1 MNRALVTGA
10 AGFIGSHLCEAL
22 RARGWTVRGVDS
34 FNDFYDPRYK
44 RRNIVAALG
53 TSRFRVNSWRPL
65 GSGFGRYSRRRR
77 RGRPSAG
84 EPGVTTSWGPAFAR
98 YVDRN
103 IMATQRLLEAVS
115 RLGAPF
121 VYASSSSVYGT
132 DADALRAR
140 GEPRPKSPYGVSK
153 LAAEAL
159 VGAYSHSFGIP
170 ATSLRYFSV
179 YGPRQ
184 RPDMA
189 AHRFIESMLDGRPIT
204 IYGDGSQVRDYSYV
218 ADVVDATI
226 RSLSADLPLGA
237 VLDIASGSP
246 VDVNTLIATL
256 QDLLPL
262 DDATVER
269 VGERRGDVERTAGR
283 IDLTRERLGWSPR
296 TDLQSGLAGQVAWHV
311 RRRQHQPALDES
323 VYEAS
328 LASFSGSAS
337 WVARA
342 LRGWSSTP
350 RMGWGWDISGEPPCS
365 RASSWL
371 RRLGR
376 ACSPS
381 PIRHSGS
388 SSPPALA
395 MTT

>member
-22 RARGWTVRGVDS
+22 LARGWTVRGVDS

-44 RRNIVAALG
+44 RRNIVAALEH
-53 TSRFRVNSWRPL
+53 P
-65 GSGFGRYSRRRR
+65 GFELI
-77 RGRPSAG
+77 RGDLSDLVLDDILDGVDAVAHLAG

-115 RLGAPF
+115 RLGARPF

-296 TDLQSGLAGQVAWHV
+296 TDLQSGLAEQVAWHV

-337 WVARA
+337 
-342 LRGWSSTP
+342 
-350 RMGWGWDISGEPPCS
+350 
-365 RASSWL
+365 
-371 RRLGR
+371 
-376 ACSPS
+376 
-381 PIRHSGS
+381 
-388 SSPPALA
+388 
-395 MTT
+395 

>member
-1 MNRALVTGA
+1 
-10 AGFIGSHLCEAL
+10 
-22 RARGWTVRGVDS
+22 
-34 FNDFYDPRYK
+34 
-44 RRNIVAALG
+44 
-53 TSRFRVNSWRPL
+53 
-65 GSGFGRYSRRRR
+65 
-77 RGRPSAG
+77 
-84 EPGVTTSWGPAFAR
+84 
-98 YVDRN
+98 
-103 IMATQRLLEAVS
+103 MATQRLLEAVS
-115 RLGAPF
+115 RLGAPLRVRVEF
-121 VYASSSSVYGT
+121 LRLRHGCRCLASSRRTPTEKPLWREQAG
-132 DADALRAR
+132 RR
-140 GEPRPKSPYGVSK
+140 GAG
-153 LAAEAL
+153 
-159 VGAYSHSFGIP
+159 GAYSHSFGIP

-296 TDLQSGLAGQVAWHV
+296 TDLQSGLAGAGRVACP
-311 RRRQHQPALDES
+311 RRQHQALDNR
-323 VYEAS
+323 
-328 LASFSGSAS
+328 SAMKRRWRRS
-337 WVARA
+337 QVAPRVARA

-371 RRLGR
+371 RRLGQR
-376 ACSPS
+376 AHHL
-381 PIRHSGS
+381 RFATRAVL
-388 SSPPALA
+388 PPPRPC
-395 MTT
+395 